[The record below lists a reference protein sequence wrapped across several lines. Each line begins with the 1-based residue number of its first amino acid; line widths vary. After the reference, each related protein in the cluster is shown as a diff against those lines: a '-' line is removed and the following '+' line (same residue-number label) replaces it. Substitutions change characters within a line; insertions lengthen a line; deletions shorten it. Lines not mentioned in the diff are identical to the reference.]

1 MADRSAYVTI
11 DRIECI
17 DRPRYLVCVLRNGR
31 EHLNVFAEH
40 HVAEAFA
47 LAKTGP
53 AGIMV
58 DSSELTQAEI
68 DAERVRRAAA
78 DRDIAI
84 RPTDPAE
91 ALAVALVTASIQNY
105 AARR

>member
-1 MADRSAYVTI
+1 MADRSAFVTI
-11 DRIECI
+11 DRIECR

-47 LAKTGP
+47 LTKTGP

-68 DAERVRRAAA
+68 DALRVRHAAT
-78 DRDIAI
+78 DRDTPI

-91 ALAVALVTASIQNY
+91 ALAVALATANIQNY
-105 AARR
+105 ATRR